1 MFKKWFLEFHE
12 FLWTYWNV
20 GADEPPEIEEE
31 STVESGGVHGV

>member
-20 GADEPPEIEEE
+20 GADEPPEIDPDR
-31 STVESGGVHGV
+31 VPGV